1 MDKDSKK
8 DNVAKAAQGSKSGL
22 APCSVSNRL
31 ADESHRTFWQTG
43 AFRDGRNKD
52 RLAWVM
58 QRYIEQS
65 PVVNFNPF
73 L

>member
-1 MDKDSKK
+1 MDKDNRK
-8 DNVAKAAQGSKSGL
+8 DKATKTGQGSKSGL
-22 APCSVSNRL
+22 APCSVSSRL

-65 PVVNFNPF
+65 PMVNFNP
-73 L
+73 LL